1 MKNKII
7 YNFYRGSLDPDGI
20 LYYCCIIA
28 IPKKSSNVYCRIA
41 GNHELEKV
49 QKPRFTTMCIK
60 DMFQFIYHA
69 GVQETPMVVP
79 GF

>member
-1 MKNKII
+1 MKNMII

-20 LYYCCIIA
+20 LYHCCIIA

-60 DMFQFIYHA
+60 DIVSIYISCWGPRNA
-69 GVQETPMVVP
+69 NGR
-79 GF
+79 